1 MEGYS
6 QFMVSSY
13 SKNNDNAVRQTT
25 GAKPPA
31 VDLGVLHNA
40 SNILVEQHSKD
51 AQIVPDFGD
60 LISSCTFLHFCSP
73 NASKLSLAVTQ
84 VSASYS
90 VFPDD
95 TRVPFQKRKFIGIPE
110 GLFQFTTS
118 K

>member
-60 LISSCTFLHFCSP
+60 LISSCTFFAFLF
-73 NASKLSLAVTQ
+73 T
-84 VSASYS
+84 
-90 VFPDD
+90 
-95 TRVPFQKRKFIGIPE
+95 KRIQTIFSRDPGFR
-110 GLFQFTTS
+110 LL
-118 K
+118 